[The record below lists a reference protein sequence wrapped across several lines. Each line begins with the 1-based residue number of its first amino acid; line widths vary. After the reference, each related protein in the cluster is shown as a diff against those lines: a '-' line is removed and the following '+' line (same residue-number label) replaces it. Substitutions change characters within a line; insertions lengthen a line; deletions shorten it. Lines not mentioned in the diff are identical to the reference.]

1 MQIKVIWSLYINR
14 NIFLVSSIFFVLF
27 FFIYIYIYH
36 LSSCVKKNIFAKSV
50 RRVRDGRSSA
60 RRTRCRMMG
69 RREMDFRKKKKK
81 RKKVK
86 KRGKKKKK
94 KNEEHA
100 TRREEEIYKAAAI
113 IRYRCYG
120 KLINANT
127 IVDDKIWIIPIYRI
141 YTKCIHIYCYMC
153 IYMYIYT
160 HRYTCTYI
168 YTHTHIHTLTTRA
181 RMRKTG
187 AHTCIHIH
195 TYIYTHTLLHTTP
208 KRVTKKKKKHITCI
222 YKIVSR
228 HSRKE

>member
-1 MQIKVIWSLYINR
+1 M
-14 NIFLVSSIFFVLF
+14 
-27 FFIYIYIYH
+27 
-36 LSSCVKKNIFAKSV
+36 CVKKNIFAKSV
-50 RRVRDGRSSA
+50 RRVKEGRSSA

-86 KRGKKKKK
+86 KKRKKKKK

-160 HRYTCTYI
+160 HRHTRTY
-168 YTHTHIHTLTTRA
+168 
-181 RMRKTG
+181 
-187 AHTCIHIH
+187 IHIH
-195 TYIYTHTLLHTTP
+195 TDIKHSRHERECAKREHVHAYVHTYTHIYIHTTHTLLHTTP

>member
-1 MQIKVIWSLYINR
+1 M
-14 NIFLVSSIFFVLF
+14 
-27 FFIYIYIYH
+27 
-36 LSSCVKKNIFAKSV
+36 CVKKNIFAKSV
-50 RRVRDGRSSA
+50 RRVKEGRSSA

-86 KRGKKKKK
+86 KKRKKKKK

-160 HRYTCTYI
+160 HRHTRTY
-168 YTHTHIHTLTTRA
+168 
-181 RMRKTG
+181 
-187 AHTCIHIH
+187 IHIH
-195 TYIYTHTLLHTTP
+195 TDIQHSRHERECAKREHVHAYVHTYTHIYIHTTHTLLHTTP
-208 KRVTKKKKKHITCI
+208 KRVTKKKKTYYMYI
-222 YKIVSR
+222 
-228 HSRKE
+228 